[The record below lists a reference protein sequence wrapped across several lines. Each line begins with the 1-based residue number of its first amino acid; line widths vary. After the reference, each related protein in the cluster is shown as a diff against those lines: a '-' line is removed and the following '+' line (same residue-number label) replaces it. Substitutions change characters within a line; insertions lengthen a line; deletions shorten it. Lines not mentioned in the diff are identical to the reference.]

1 MNSYCGKDC
10 EACAQR
16 KKINCPGC
24 QGVSKEAWP
33 GRCSLAAC
41 AKAKGNRSCAQCIY
55 ATGCQKLKRKDREP
69 MATLQRLQAEATGK
83 RRKKE
88 QAAFLGKWLWVLF
101 WMFLPSL
108 VAGLLTDPTLTAQF
122 PQLSLPGTV
131 FSLAYTVA
139 YGVILLLLSKECS
152 KYKLAGAFVIAGG
165 LVGLLPS
172 LISAAQYNSSLSLLL
187 TLPGLALSIAAQFME
202 FYGHSQ
208 VIEPYDNTLS
218 LRWKQLWTWNLIL
231 TLVNFA
237 SGLLLSVSWF
247 FGLVLGLLASVASL
261 ALLVL
266 KLVYLYRTAQL
277 FREKA
282 GLRPQDRP

>member
-1 MNSYCGKDC
+1 
-10 EACAQR
+10 
-16 KKINCPGC
+16 
-24 QGVSKEAWP
+24 
-33 GRCSLAAC
+33 
-41 AKAKGNRSCAQCIY
+41 
-55 ATGCQKLKRKDREP
+55 

-83 RRKKE
+83 RRKQE

-139 YGVILLLLSKECS
+139 YGVILLLLSKECA

-172 LISAAQYNSSLSLLL
+172 LISAAQYNSNLSLLL

-208 VIEPYDNTLS
+208 VIEPYNNTLS

-282 GLRPQDRP
+282 GLRPQGRP

>member
-1 MNSYCGKDC
+1 M
-10 EACAQR
+10 
-16 KKINCPGC
+16 
-24 QGVSKEAWP
+24 
-33 GRCSLAAC
+33 
-41 AKAKGNRSCAQCIY
+41 
-55 ATGCQKLKRKDREP
+55 
-69 MATLQRLQAEATGK
+69 
-83 RRKKE
+83 
-88 QAAFLGKWLWVLF
+88 
-101 WMFLPSL
+101 
-108 VAGLLTDPTLTAQF
+108 GLLA
-122 PQLSLPGTV
+122 LSHLP
-131 FSLAYTVA
+131 
-139 YGVILLLLSKECS
+139 
-152 KYKLAGAFVIAGG
+152 
-165 LVGLLPS
+165 
-172 LISAAQYNSSLSLLL
+172 AAQYNSSLSLLL

-208 VIEPYDNTLS
+208 VIEPYHNTLS

-282 GLRPQDRP
+282 GLRPRAGRKPTFSKLRPPPGLFLFLSIVKSRPP

>member
-122 PQLSLPGTV
+122 PQLSHISQDGYLSAKGV
-131 FSLAYTVA
+131 GKNVQRSFHRNRICIVA
-139 YGVILLLLSKECS
+139 VVDNGISVCMDNME
-152 KYKLAGAFVIAGG
+152 
-165 LVGLLPS
+165 
-172 LISAAQYNSSLSLLL
+172 SAAYRLKALDPFFNLSL
-187 TLPGLALSIAAQFME
+187 
-202 FYGHSQ
+202 
-208 VIEPYDNTLS
+208 
-218 LRWKQLWTWNLIL
+218 
-231 TLVNFA
+231 
-237 SGLLLSVSWF
+237 
-247 FGLVLGLLASVASL
+247 
-261 ALLVL
+261 
-266 KLVYLYRTAQL
+266 
-277 FREKA
+277 
-282 GLRPQDRP
+282 